1 MWFAREPIGL
11 HAQESR
17 SSASHMKRD
26 EADVQ
31 KLSVYTSELMRNPF
45 TLPNYDDDECL
56 PLVNMA
62 TGVVMHRELSAKL
75 L

>member
-1 MWFAREPIGL
+1 
-11 HAQESR
+11 
-17 SSASHMKRD
+17 MKRD